1 MCCTFLVG
9 NLSLTIFC
17 LFQLTNVKQTNGE
30 TIYHQRLDLSH
41 YEEGEFGLSFTYCF
55 LLEFFLLGG
64 EKQQR
69 SPIQL

>member
-17 LFQLTNVKQTNGE
+17 LFQLTNVKRTNGE
-30 TIYHQRLDLSH
+30 NNLSSALTH